1 LGKLVAPDGALDG
14 VRTTDRAE
22 TLTAQGA
29 EERRDERGQV
39 EERPRS
45 LKHLPG
51 SETCPCRLARAHRHP
66 LACGSPAG
74 VSLQV
79 KAKEL
84 GQTRYE
90 LRSSLFSAY

>member
-29 EERRDERGQV
+29 EERRDGRGQV
-39 EERPRS
+39 EERPRG

-84 GQTRYE
+84 GQPRYE